1 MFISNITKTFEEKLK
16 EKKLFINPCVSQ
28 IRDNVDKKLDKKDI
42 KENKK
47 LESII
52 SLVKD
57 K

>member
-16 EKKLFINPCVSQ
+16 EKKLFINPFVSQ

>member
-1 MFISNITKTFEEKLK
+1 M
-16 EKKLFINPCVSQ
+16 SQ
-28 IRDNVDKKLDKKDI
+28 IRDDVDKKLDKKDI

-47 LESII
+47 LENII

>member
-1 MFISNITKTFEEKLK
+1 MFVSNVKYNE
-16 EKKLFINPCVSQ
+16 NVSQ
-28 IRDNVDKKLDKKDI
+28 IKDDVDKKLDKKDI

-47 LESII
+47 LEKII